1 MFRNTLRSVVS
12 CENEEDLVDRSV
24 IMSATALK
32 SVGGCLQEVAKR
44 IKLLRDANI
53 GEV

>member
-12 CENEEDLVDRSV
+12 CENEEDLVDRGV
-24 IMSATALK
+24 IMSVTALK
-32 SVGGCLQEVAKR
+32 SAGGCLQEVAKR
-44 IKLLRDANI
+44 IKLLREANI